1 MVISLE
7 SVHRKPYETL
17 VVGIHKKCP
26 HMPELTSGEAGKS
39 CNGSV
44 FQVPHQLIV
53 CSVPTVHS
61 QKPFLGAAIDRCLN
75 GDRGCKGELCSM
87 CSTVS
92 KPHAF
97 YSLLI

>member
-1 MVISLE
+1 MVMGLE
-7 SVHRKPYETL
+7 SVHRKPYKTL

-26 HMPELTSGEAGKS
+26 HMPERTSREAGKS

-44 FQVPHQLIV
+44 FQVPIQLIV